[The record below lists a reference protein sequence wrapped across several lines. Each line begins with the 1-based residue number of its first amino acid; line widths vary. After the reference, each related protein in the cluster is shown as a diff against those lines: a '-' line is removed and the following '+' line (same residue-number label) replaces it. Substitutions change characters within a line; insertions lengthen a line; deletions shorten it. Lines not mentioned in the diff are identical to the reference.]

1 MAPLKK
7 LSFLSILQRR
17 RTHFMFTTFLALF
30 SLLILRNSSI
40 TPKSLTSITYSTS
53 PSVSSAT
60 FHLLSA
66 TNYISSLSSI
76 NTNHENTHDQNGSI
90 LVDPPGPTK
99 YGSQFAN
106 NFTSVQRNTGE
117 KDRRFDKTKKDS
129 CDIFDGKWVLDDSD
143 PIYSPGSCPF
153 LDYTFNC
160 FNNGRSDLGYLSYK
174 WQPNGCDIP
183 RFDGRKML
191 DMLRGKRM
199 VFVGDSLNRNMWQSL
214 ICSLRMSLVD
224 KKRMVEVSQVRKFR
238 TEGFYSFKVKDY
250 NCTIEFIRSP
260 FLVQEWKVP
269 SIKGGAKRREML
281 RLDLI
286 QATTSKYH
294 DADFLIFNTGH
305 WWTHHKTR
313 NGKNFFLEGNFVHSE
328 LNVTEAYTKALK
340 TWAKW
345 VDKNVNKKK
354 TQVFFAGYS
363 ASHFRGGQWNSGG
376 NCDGETEPIRNDTHL
391 APYPWMM
398 KILESMISEMKTPVV
413 YLNITKMTGYRK
425 DAHPSIYRQPG
436 TRRRHGMIQD
446 CSHWCLP
453 GVPDSWNHLL
463 YASLFM
469 SSQSSIRTQ

>member
-183 RFDGRKML
+183 R
-191 DMLRGKRM
+191 
-199 VFVGDSLNRNMWQSL
+199 SLL
-214 ICSLRMSLVD
+214 PLLLAI
-224 KKRMVEVSQVRKFR
+224 FI
-238 TEGFYSFKVKDY
+238 SFAENKT
-250 NCTIEFIRSP
+250 N
-260 FLVQEWKVP
+260 
-269 SIKGGAKRREML
+269 
-281 RLDLI
+281 
-286 QATTSKYH
+286 YH
-294 DADFLIFNTGH
+294 YI
-305 WWTHHKTR
+305 
-313 NGKNFFLEGNFVHSE
+313 
-328 LNVTEAYTKALK
+328 
-340 TWAKW
+340 
-345 VDKNVNKKK
+345 
-354 TQVFFAGYS
+354 
-363 ASHFRGGQWNSGG
+363 
-376 NCDGETEPIRNDTHL
+376 
-391 APYPWMM
+391 
-398 KILESMISEMKTPVV
+398 
-413 YLNITKMTGYRK
+413 
-425 DAHPSIYRQPG
+425 
-436 TRRRHGMIQD
+436 
-446 CSHWCLP
+446 
-453 GVPDSWNHLL
+453 
-463 YASLFM
+463 
-469 SSQSSIRTQ
+469 